1 MAAKQEQCKK
11 NRSFDFSASSCK
23 PDTKRSKRKSFRHK
37 VCKLFSKLNQFSRK
51 VEVDELSSPSLPG
64 LSPKIEVL
72 FLGNKEVSCA
82 KNMSPK
88 IKALPSETHEMPFL
102 RSDQL
107 SLETT
112 EVSKKG
118 RRLPLKTKELYSNT
132 TTPFVGL
139 NNLSPDTMEVRELSL
154 KTEELCLDTA
164 TPFFGLHKQSPDTT
178 EVSTKDQRLSLNTE
192 DSRSKKRRNV
202 EPEIF
207 IFPPNFS
214 KLSFEID
221 DQRKFIKPQRS
232 KSEKTRGLYCNEQ
245 QQRPRIVSE
254 PCINKCAQIIS
265 SRGIKLTEAAN
276 ELSEEQCRLLYEDI
290 FKPLDFFSILQER
303 MENLPEDS
311 QFEKDAFQ

>member
-1 MAAKQEQCKK
+1 
-11 NRSFDFSASSCK
+11 
-23 PDTKRSKRKSFRHK
+23 
-37 VCKLFSKLNQFSRK
+37 
-51 VEVDELSSPSLPG
+51 
-64 LSPKIEVL
+64 
-72 FLGNKEVSCA
+72 
-82 KNMSPK
+82 
-88 IKALPSETHEMPFL
+88 MPFL

-107 SLETT
+107 SSETT
-112 EVSKKG
+112 EASKKG
-118 RRLPLKTKELYSNT
+118 RKLPLKTKELYSNT
-132 TTPFVGL
+132 TTLFVGL
-139 NNLSPDTMEVRELSL
+139 NNLSPDTTEVPTKDRELSL

-164 TPFFGLHKQSPDTT
+164 TPFVGLHKQSSDTT

-192 DSRSKKRRNV
+192 DSCSKKRRNV

-221 DQRKFIKPQRS
+221 DQRRIIKPQRS

-254 PCINKCAQIIS
+254 PCINKYAQIIS

-311 QFEKDAFQ
+311 